1 MKLAGMLLYIVSC
14 PNQCTQR
21 KRWSTRTRASSRN
34 YLKVQTIEKIVGCTA
49 HCSTIANRTRE
60 VHAVSSKAAW
70 ETGQSADGQDV
81 QMFSIRGNGV
91 RERDL
96 FLKLYSQTYFFSK
109 CELAQPLPASFA
121 KLRFAIR
128 LEASRMPPIDVCKW
142 HDINRHRWSSHMVG
156 I

>member
-96 FLKLYSQTYFFSK
+96 FLKLYSQTYFFLK

-128 LEASRMPPIDVCKW
+128 LEASRMPPIDVCK
-142 HDINRHRWSSHMVG
+142 
-156 I
+156 